1 MTPSMP
7 WWGYDRSVTGIDQLV
22 DAPSV
27 NGLLGCSRMN
37 VRLGK
42 ERNVAV
48 SKTIPASAAMASE
61 ESVLWLAQ
69 GSEGR
74 KIPLRSEDA
83 RPQTGEGQRGP
94 SNGEPAG
101 PGRHDRQEMGHPS

>member
-1 MTPSMP
+1 P
-7 WWGYDRSVTGIDQLV
+7 
-22 DAPSV
+22 
-27 NGLLGCSRMN
+27 
-37 VRLGK
+37 GK

-83 RPQTGEGQRGP
+83 RAGKRVMVREDHRTASLRGQEGTIVKRWGTPATPP
-94 SNGEPAG
+94 SMSCSMRAIGNCSGTTSWTYTDATEP
-101 PGRHDRQEMGHPS
+101 PSTR